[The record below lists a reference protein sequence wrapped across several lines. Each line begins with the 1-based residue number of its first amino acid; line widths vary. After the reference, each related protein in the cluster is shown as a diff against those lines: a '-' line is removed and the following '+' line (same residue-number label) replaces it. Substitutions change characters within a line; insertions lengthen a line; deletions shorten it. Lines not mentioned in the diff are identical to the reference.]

1 MTSTPSP
8 DQGQLGLRRVLM
20 LAVQGVLSL
29 LILLDEVVRP
39 LYRPIARW
47 VSQRRF
53 VAQAETAIA
62 RMPRF
67 AILLTLAVPF
77 AIAEPLKLVGL
88 LLLADGRFW
97 PGAFVLGF
105 AHLASFLIVERIYHA
120 GREKLLTYRWLAWV
134 MRIVVALRERLL
146 AWLRA
151 SAIHAAA
158 MQARDAVRRWWRA
171 SRA

>member
-1 MTSTPSP
+1 MTTPNP
-8 DQGQLGLRRVLM
+8 PEQGRSGLRRALM
-20 LAVQGVLSL
+20 LLVQGVLSV
-29 LILLDEVVRP
+29 LILLDEIVRP

-53 VAQAETAIA
+53 VAQAEAAIA
-62 RMPRF
+62 RMPRL

-97 PGAFVLGF
+97 AGAILLGF

-120 GREKLLTYRWLAWV
+120 GREKLLTYRWLAWG
-134 MRIVVALRERLL
+134 MGIVVSLRERLL

-151 SAIHAAA
+151 SAVYALA
-158 MQARDAVRRWWRA
+158 MQTRDAVLRWWRE

>member
-1 MTSTPSP
+1 
-8 DQGQLGLRRVLM
+8 M

-29 LILLDEVVRP
+29 LILLDEIVRP
-39 LYRPIARW
+39 LYQPLARW
-47 VSQRRF
+47 VSRRRF
-53 VAQAETAIA
+53 VAQAEAAIA

-77 AIAEPLKLVGL
+77 AIAEPLKLIGL

-97 PGAFVLGF
+97 TGAILLGF

-120 GREKLLTYRWLAWV
+120 GREKLLTYAWLAWI
-134 MRIVVALRERLL
+134 MGIVVALRERLL

-151 SAIHAAA
+151 SAVYAAA
-158 MQARDAVRRWWRA
+158 VQARDAVRRWWRE